1 MRSQFLHEGE
11 VFALSEV
18 KRFCLG
24 ATELGFATSKELM
37 GLFRTEERR
46 SGAVIRVASGFLFDG
61 TSRGAQIAWDWFD
74 KQ

>member
-1 MRSQFLHEGE
+1 MRSQFLHQGE

-24 ATELGFATSKELM
+24 ATELGFATSEELI
-37 GLFRTEERR
+37 GLFRTEEHR
-46 SGAVIRVASGFLFDG
+46 SCAAIRVGPGFLFDG
-61 TSRGAQIAWDWFD
+61 TSRGAQIVWDWFD